1 MLANRKIKHEAP
13 CRGDKPVELNQGE
26 KTRRLLTALL
36 SWPLRE
42 KCFAIVSPKGNCE
55 MILDDL
61 VVSLSGE
68 PAAKSQRGPHGA
80 GVCRRGIV
88 T

>member
-1 MLANRKIKHEAP
+1 MPRRQARWRWPGREDAQVVDRALVVA
-13 CRGDKPVELNQGE
+13 VEGE
-26 KTRRLLTALL
+26 VFRNCL
-36 SWPLRE
+36 
-42 KCFAIVSPKGNCE
+42 PKGTCE

-68 PAAKSQRGPHGA
+68 LAAKSQRGPHGA